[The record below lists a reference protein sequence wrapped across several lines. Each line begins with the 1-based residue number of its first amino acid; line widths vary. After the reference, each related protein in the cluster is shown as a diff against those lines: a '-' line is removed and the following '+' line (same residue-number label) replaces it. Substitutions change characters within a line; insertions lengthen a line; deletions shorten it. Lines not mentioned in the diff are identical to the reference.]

1 MEFMKKKQNNNK
13 KRCSAMLNT
22 EFHNITKAL
31 KCGQDWLDLTADEKC
46 LACAVVAF
54 HSGIDIAKPLELKK
68 FFEKT
73 FDELF
78 STVCE
83 DYF

>member
-1 MEFMKKKQNNNK
+1 
-13 KRCSAMLNT
+13 MLNT

-31 KCGQDWLDLTADEKC
+31 KCGQDWLTLTADEKC
-46 LACAVVAF
+46 LACAVVALQT
-54 HSGIDIAKPLELKK
+54 GIDISNPLEFKK

-78 STVCE
+78 SAVCE